1 MKESNF
7 QKKEVGNFL
16 QQIEKNEKWIE
27 NRGYKYP
34 KLNESEVINY
44 FFSLEKRNFIA
55 LISSPYWNNYPSW
68 SNSYTSPK
76 RHGIMVARLI
86 RETINSSNTIRSL
99 FAKKSSGLW
108 QRYAL
113 DYLEGSE
120 RIACAK
126 RGIKSKD
133 KRVRLKSVE
142 IVPSNFLVKNIK
154 SLLSDSHRSISW
166 KLMKRLGPD
175 NYAHI
180 AMEHSSCSWTKRDAT
195 KRNLADKDITVDS
208 ILFEIDKLR
217 SITDDTKHN
226 SKKYQQRSLIAAMA
240 NNSKTSDAPYL
251 LAEAVSDDIGFGF
264 EATVKSRLKIM
275 KWAQD

>member
-1 MKESNF
+1 MKESKF
-7 QKKEVGNFL
+7 QKKEVNNFL
-16 QQIEKNEKWIE
+16 NYLKKNEEWIE
-27 NRGYKYP
+27 TRGYKYP
-34 KLNESEVINY
+34 RLNESEIVNY
-44 FFSLEKRNFIA
+44 IFSLEKRNFIA

-68 SNSYTSPK
+68 SNSYASPK
-76 RHGIMVARLI
+76 RYGNMVAKLL
-86 RETINSSNTIRSL
+86 RETINSSNTIRRL
-99 FAKKSSGLW
+99 FVKRSSGLW

-113 DYLEGSE
+113 EFLEGSE

-142 IVPSNFLVKNIK
+142 IVPNNFLVKNIK
-154 SLLSDSHRSISW
+154 SLLSDSHKAISW

-180 AMEHSSCSWTKRDAT
+180 AMEYSSCSWTKRDAI
-195 KRNLADKDITVDS
+195 KRNLAGKDVTIDS

-217 SITDDTKHN
+217 SITDDTAYR

-240 NNSKTSDAPYL
+240 NKTKASDAPYL
-251 LAEAVSDDIGFGF
+251 LAEAISDDIGFGF
-264 EATVKSRLKIM
+264 EATVKSRLKLM

>member
-7 QKKEVGNFL
+7 QKQEVNNFL
-16 QQIEKNEKWIE
+16 SHLKKNEKWIE
-27 NRGYKYP
+27 KFGYKYP
-34 KLNESEVINY
+34 QINESEIINY

-55 LISSPYWNNYPSW
+55 LISSSYWNNYPSW
-68 SNSYTSPK
+68 SNNYASPK
-76 RHGIMVARLI
+76 RYGHLI
-86 RETINSSNTIRSL
+86 AKLLRETINSSNTIRSL
-99 FAKKSSGLW
+99 FVNKSSGLW

-113 DYLEGSE
+113 DHLEGSE

-142 IVPSNFLVKNIK
+142 IVPNNILVKNIK
-154 SLLSDSHRSISW
+154 SLLSDSHRPISW

-180 AMEHSSCSWTKRDAT
+180 AMEHSSCSWTKRDAI
-195 KRNLADKDITVDS
+195 KRNLAGKDVTIDS
-208 ILFEIDKLR
+208 IISEIDKLR
-217 SITDDTKHN
+217 NITDDTKHN

-240 NNSKTSDAPYL
+240 NNTKTSDAPYL

-264 EATVKSRLKIM
+264 EATVKSRLKLM
-275 KWAQD
+275 DWAQD